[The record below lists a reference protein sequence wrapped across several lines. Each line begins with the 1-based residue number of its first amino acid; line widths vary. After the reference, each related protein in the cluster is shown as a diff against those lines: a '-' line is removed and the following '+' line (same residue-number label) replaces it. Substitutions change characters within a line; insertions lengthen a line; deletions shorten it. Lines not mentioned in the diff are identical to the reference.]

1 LKEIAMSRFP
11 KHANESQRA
20 REIFEHVA
28 YLQRV
33 HSWTLDEAIAAMRY
47 YNGDLTMEQ
56 LRYTVP
62 TKADEI
68 IDLR

>member
-1 LKEIAMSRFP
+1 MNFP
-11 KHANESQRA
+11 SNANESHKA

-33 HSWTLDEAIAAMRY
+33 HGWTLDEAIAAMRY
-47 YNGDLTMEQ
+47 YNGNITMAE
-56 LRYTVP
+56 LRHAVP
-62 TKADEI
+62 DKARQM

>member
-1 LKEIAMSRFP
+1 MTSFP
-11 KHANESQRA
+11 KNANESQRA
-20 REIFEHVA
+20 QEIFKHVA

-33 HSWTLDEAIAAMRY
+33 HGWTLEEAIAAMRY
-47 YNGDLTMEQ
+47 YHGDLTMEQ
-56 LRYTVP
+56 LRYAFP